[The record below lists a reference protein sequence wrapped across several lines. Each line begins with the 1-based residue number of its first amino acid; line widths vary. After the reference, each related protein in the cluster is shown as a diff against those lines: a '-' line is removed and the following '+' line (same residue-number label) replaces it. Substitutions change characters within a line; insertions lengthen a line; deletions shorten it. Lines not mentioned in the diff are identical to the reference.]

1 MSDASTTRHGSLY
14 LALPVTATATGW
26 ARIGRLMLDASGAS
40 PLDED
45 SFSDW
50 LDDQLDEIAA
60 DTLADLRHAL
70 QPRLIHWLAEHM
82 QHLPGV
88 HLQIM
93 AAEMPELSSR

>member
-1 MSDASTTRHGSLY
+1 M
-14 LALPVTATATGW
+14 
-26 ARIGRLMLDASGAS
+26 GRLMLDTTGAS

-60 DTLADLRHAL
+60 DTLADLRQAL
-70 QPRLIHWLAEHM
+70 QPRLVHWLAEHL
-82 QHLPGV
+82 QHMPDI

-93 AAEMPELSSR
+93 AAEMSESVSMDSVANR